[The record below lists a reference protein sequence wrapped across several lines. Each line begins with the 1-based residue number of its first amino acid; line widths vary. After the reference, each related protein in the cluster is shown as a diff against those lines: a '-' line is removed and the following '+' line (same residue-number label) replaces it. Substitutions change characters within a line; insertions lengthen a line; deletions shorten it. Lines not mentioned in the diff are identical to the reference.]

1 MAISGGKFEDQNVKK
16 NVGSEDSPHGSAK
29 KKKKPLSIGQEI
41 FCFILLQ
48 RISPLCSR
56 SLKRLNSKVVN

>member
-29 KKKKPLSIGQEI
+29 KKKKNL
-41 FCFILLQ
+41 
-48 RISPLCSR
+48 
-56 SLKRLNSKVVN
+56 

>member
-29 KKKKPLSIGQEI
+29 KKKKTFEYWARD
-41 FCFILLQ
+41 ILFYIIAKNL
-48 RISPLCSR
+48 PP
-56 SLKRLNSKVVN
+56 VF